1 MNCTF
6 YLCTENRNKIN
17 KTLTAGTVKA
27 LTFRNNFDV
36 ENPTLFLSFDPI
48 ASGFNYVEIDSKYY
62 FIDSVDFVRY
72 NYYRVNLT
80 LDVLKTY
87 ASAIAMCRCTI
98 IESENPNANKVD
110 CVMGDTFNV
119 SKIIP
124 LNDVFDHNGKIY
136 LTTVFKGV

>member
-1 MNCTF
+1 M
-6 YLCTENRNKIN
+6 TENRNKIN
-17 KTLTAGTVKA
+17 KVLQNGTVKD

-48 ASGFNYVEIDSKYY
+48 ANGFNYVEIDAKYY
-62 FIDSVDFVRY
+62 FIDSVDFIRY
-72 NYYRVNLT
+72 NYYRVNLS

-87 ASAIAMCRCTI
+87 ASAIAICRCTI
-98 IESENPNANKVD
+98 IESENPNANKID

-119 SKIIP
+119 SKIP
-124 LNDVFDHNGKIY
+124 LNDVFDYNGKIY

>member
-1 MNCTF
+1 M
-6 YLCTENRNKIN
+6 TENRNKIN
-17 KTLTAGTVKA
+17 KVLQNGTVKN

-48 ASGFNYVEIDSKYY
+48 ANGYNYVEIDAKYY
-62 FIDSVDFVRY
+62 FIDSVDFIRY

-87 ASAIAMCRCTI
+87 ASAISICRCTI
-98 IESENPNANKVD
+98 IESENPNANKID

-119 SKIIP
+119 SKIP
-124 LNDVFDHNGKIY
+124 LNDVFDYNGKIY

>member
-36 ENPTLFLSFDPI
+36 ENPIIYLSFDPI
-48 ASGFNYVEIDSKYY
+48 ANGFNYVEIDSKYY
-62 FIDSVDFVRY
+62 FIDSVNFVRY
-72 NYYRVNLT
+72 NYYRVNMS

-87 ASAIAMCRCTI
+87 ASAIANCTCTI

-110 CVMGDTFNV
+110 CVMGDDFNV
-119 SKIIP
+119 SETA
-124 LNDVFDHNGKIY
+124 LTDVFDHNGKIY

>member
-6 YLCTENRNKIN
+6 YLMTENRNKIN
-17 KTLTAGTVKA
+17 KTLTNGTVKA

-36 ENPTLFLSFDPI
+36 ENPIIYLSFDPI
-48 ASGFNYVEIDSKYY
+48 ANGLNYVEIDSKYY
-62 FIDSVDFVRY
+62 FIDSVDLVRY

-87 ASAIAMCRCTI
+87 ASAIAICKCTI
-98 IESENPNANKVD
+98 IESENPNVNKID

-119 SKIIP
+119 NKIP

>member
-36 ENPTLFLSFDPI
+36 ENPIIYLSFDPI
-48 ASGFNYVEIDSKYY
+48 VNGFNYVEIDSKYY

-72 NYYRVNLT
+72 NYYRVNMS

-87 ASAIAMCRCTI
+87 ASAIANCKCTI
-98 IESENPNANKVD
+98 IESENPNANKID

-119 SKIIP
+119 SKIP

-136 LTTVFKGV
+136 LTTVFKGA

>member
-1 MNCTF
+1 M
-6 YLCTENRNKIN
+6 TENRNKIN
-17 KTLTAGTVKA
+17 KVLQNGTVKD

-36 ENPTLFLSFDPI
+36 ENPIIYLSFDPI
-48 ASGFNYVEIDSKYY
+48 TSGFNYVEIHNKYY

-72 NYYRVNLT
+72 NYYRVNLS

-87 ASAIAMCRCTI
+87 ASDIAICRCTI
-98 IESENPNANKVD
+98 IESENPNANKID

-119 SKIIP
+119 SKIP

>member
-6 YLCTENRNKIN
+6 YLMTENRNKIN
-17 KTLTAGTVKA
+17 KTLTNGTVKA

-36 ENPTLFLSFDPI
+36 ENPIIYLSFDPI
-48 ASGFNYVEIDSKYY
+48 ANGLNYVEIDSKYY
-62 FIDSVDFVRY
+62 FIDSVDLVRY

-87 ASAIAMCRCTI
+87 ASAIAICKCTI
-98 IESENPNANKVD
+98 IESENPNTNKID

-119 SKIIP
+119 NKIP

-136 LTTVFKGV
+136 LTTVFKGD

>member
-36 ENPTLFLSFDPI
+36 ENPIIYLSFDPI

-72 NYYRVNLT
+72 NYYRVNMS

-87 ASAIAMCRCTI
+87 ASAIANCTCTI
-98 IESENPNANKVD
+98 IESHITN
-110 CVMGDTFNV
+110 
-119 SKIIP
+119 I
-124 LNDVFDHNGKIY
+124 
-136 LTTVFKGV
+136 

>member
-6 YLCTENRNKIN
+6 YLMTENRNKIN
-17 KTLTAGTVKA
+17 KVLQNGTVKN
-27 LTFRNNFDV
+27 LTFRNNFDI
-36 ENPTLFLSFDPI
+36 ENPIIYLSFDPI
-48 ASGFNYVEIDSKYY
+48 ASGFNYVEIDAKYY
-62 FIDSVDFVRY
+62 FIDSVDFIRY

-87 ASAIAMCRCTI
+87 ASAIAICRCTI
-98 IESENPNANKVD
+98 IESENPNANKMD

-119 SKIIP
+119 SKIP

>member
-6 YLCTENRNKIN
+6 YLMTENRNKIN
-17 KTLTAGTVKA
+17 KVLQNGTVKD

-36 ENPTLFLSFDPI
+36 ENPIIYLSFDPI
-48 ASGFNYVEIDSKYY
+48 ASGFNYVEIHNKYY

-72 NYYRVNLT
+72 NYYHVNLS

-87 ASAIAMCRCTI
+87 ASDIATCRCTI
-98 IESENPNANKVD
+98 IESENPNTNKID
-110 CVMGDTFNV
+110 CVMSDTFNV
-119 SKIIP
+119 SKIP
-124 LNDVFDHNGKIY
+124 LNDVFDYNGKIY

>member
-6 YLCTENRNKIN
+6 YLMAENRNKIN
-17 KTLTAGTVKA
+17 KVLQNGTVKN

-48 ASGFNYVEIDSKYY
+48 VNGYNYIEIDAKYY
-62 FIDSVDFVRY
+62 FIDSVDFIRY

-87 ASAIAMCRCTI
+87 ASAIAICRCTI
-98 IESENPNANKVD
+98 IESENPNANKID

-119 SKIIP
+119 SKIP

>member
-6 YLCTENRNKIN
+6 YLMTENRNKIN

-62 FIDSVDFVRY
+62 FIDSVDLVRY

-87 ASAIAMCRCTI
+87 ASAIAICKCTI
-98 IESENPNANKVD
+98 IESENPSANKID

-119 SKIIP
+119 SKIP

>member
-1 MNCTF
+1 M
-6 YLCTENRNKIN
+6 TENRNKIN
-17 KTLTAGTVKA
+17 KVLQNGTVKD

-36 ENPTLFLSFDPI
+36 ENPTLFLSFNPN
-48 ASGFNYVEIDSKYY
+48 ASGFNYVEIDAKYY
-62 FIDSVDFVRY
+62 FIDSVDFIRY

-87 ASAIAMCRCTI
+87 ASAIAICKCTI
-98 IESENPNANKVD
+98 IESENPNANKID
-110 CVMGDTFNV
+110 CVMSDTFNV
-119 SKIIP
+119 SKIP

>member
-6 YLCTENRNKIN
+6 YLLTENRNKIN
-17 KTLTAGTVKA
+17 KVLQNGTVKN

-36 ENPTLFLSFDPI
+36 ENPIIYLSFDPI
-48 ASGFNYVEIDSKYY
+48 TSDFNYVEIHNKYY

-72 NYYRVNLT
+72 NYYRVNLS

-87 ASAIAMCRCTI
+87 ASDIAICRCTI
-98 IESENPNANKVD
+98 IESENPNANKID

-119 SKIIP
+119 SKIP
-124 LNDVFDHNGKIY
+124 LNDVFDYNGKIY

>member
-1 MNCTF
+1 M
-6 YLCTENRNKIN
+6 TENRNKIN
-17 KTLTAGTVKA
+17 KVLQNGTVKD

-36 ENPTLFLSFDPI
+36 ENPIIYLSFDPI
-48 ASGFNYVEIDSKYY
+48 ASGFNYVEIHNKYY

-72 NYYRVNLT
+72 NYYRVNLS

-87 ASAIAMCRCTI
+87 ASDITICRCTI
-98 IESENPNANKVD
+98 IESENPNTNKID

-119 SKIIP
+119 SKIP

>member
-1 MNCTF
+1 M
-6 YLCTENRNKIN
+6 TENRNKIN
-17 KTLTAGTVKA
+17 KVLQNGTVKD

-48 ASGFNYVEIDSKYY
+48 DIGFNYVEIDAKYY
-62 FIDSVDFVRY
+62 FIDSVDFIRY
-72 NYYRVNLT
+72 NYYRVNLS

-87 ASAIAMCRCTI
+87 ASAISICKCTI
-98 IESENPNANKVD
+98 IESENPNANKID

-119 SKIIP
+119 SKIP

>member
-6 YLCTENRNKIN
+6 YLMTENRNKIN
-17 KTLTAGTVKA
+17 KVLQNGTVKD

-36 ENPTLFLSFDPI
+36 ENPIIYLSFDPI
-48 ASGFNYVEIDSKYY
+48 ASGFNYVKIHDKYY

-72 NYYRVNLT
+72 NYYCVNLS

-87 ASAIAMCRCTI
+87 ASDIAICRCTI
-98 IESENPNANKVD
+98 IESENPNTNKID

-119 SKIIP
+119 SKIP
-124 LNDVFDHNGKIY
+124 LNDVFDYNGKIY

>member
-1 MNCTF
+1 MNCNF
-6 YLCTENRNKIN
+6 YLMNENRNKIN
-17 KTLTAGTVKA
+17 KVLQNGTVKN

-36 ENPTLFLSFDPI
+36 ENPIIYLSFDPI

-72 NYYRVNLT
+72 NYYRVNMS

-87 ASAIAMCRCTI
+87 ASAIAVCRCTI
-98 IESENPNANKVD
+98 IESENPNANKID
-110 CVMGDTFNV
+110 CVMGDDFNV
-119 SKIIP
+119 TETA

>member
-6 YLCTENRNKIN
+6 YLMTENRNKIN
-17 KTLTAGTVKA
+17 KVLENGTVKN

-48 ASGFNYVEIDSKYY
+48 ANGFNYVEIDAKYY

-87 ASAIAMCRCTI
+87 ASAIAICKCTI
-98 IESENPNANKVD
+98 IESENPTPNKID
-110 CVMGDTFNV
+110 CVMGDDFNI
-119 SKIIP
+119 KT
-124 LNDVFDHNGKIY
+124 LALTDVFDRNGKIY

>member
-36 ENPTLFLSFDPI
+36 ENPIIYLSFDPI
-48 ASGFNYVEIDSKYY
+48 ANGFNYVEIDSKYY

-72 NYYRVNLT
+72 NYYRVNMS

-87 ASAIAMCRCTI
+87 ASAIANCTCTI

-110 CVMGDTFNV
+110 CVMGDDFNV
-119 SKIIP
+119 SETA
-124 LNDVFDHNGKIY
+124 LTDVFDHNGKIY

>member
-17 KTLTAGTVKA
+17 KVLQNGTVKN

-36 ENPTLFLSFDPI
+36 ENPIIYLSFDPVEI
-48 ASGFNYVEIDSKYY
+48 GYNYVEIDNKYY

-72 NYYRVNLT
+72 NYYRVNMS

-87 ASAIAMCRCTI
+87 ASSIANCTCTI
-98 IESENPNANKVD
+98 IESENPNANKID

-119 SKIIP
+119 NKIP
-124 LNDVFDHNGKIY
+124 LNDVFDHHGKIY

>member
-6 YLCTENRNKIN
+6 YLMTENRNKIN
-17 KTLTAGTVKA
+17 KVLQNGTVKD

-36 ENPTLFLSFDPI
+36 ENPTLFLSFDPS
-48 ASGFNYVEIDSKYY
+48 ASGFNYVEIDAKYY
-62 FIDSVDFVRY
+62 FIDSVDLVRY
-72 NYYRVNLT
+72 NYYRVNLS

-87 ASAIAMCRCTI
+87 ASAIAICKCTI
-98 IESENPNANKVD
+98 IESENPTPNKID
-110 CVMGDTFNV
+110 CVMSDTFNV
-119 SKIIP
+119 SKIP

>member
-36 ENPTLFLSFDPI
+36 ENPIIYLSFDPI
-48 ASGFNYVEIDSKYY
+48 ANGFNYVEIDSKYY

-72 NYYRVNLT
+72 NYYRVNMS

-87 ASAIAMCRCTI
+87 ASAIANCTCTI

-110 CVMGDTFNV
+110 CVMGDDFNV
-119 SKIIP
+119 SETA

>member
-1 MNCTF
+1 M
-6 YLCTENRNKIN
+6 TENRNKIN
-17 KTLTAGTVKA
+17 KVFENPTVKN

-36 ENPTLFLSFDPI
+36 ENPTLYLSFDPI
-48 ASGFNYVEIDSKYY
+48 ASGFNYVEIDAKYY

-87 ASAIAMCRCTI
+87 ASAIAICKCTI
-98 IESENPNANKVD
+98 IESENPNTNKID
-110 CVMGDTFNV
+110 CVMGDDFSV
-119 SKIIP
+119 KDLP
-124 LNDVFDHNGKIY
+124 LTDVFDRNGKIY

>member
-6 YLCTENRNKIN
+6 YLMTENRNKIN
-17 KTLTAGTVKA
+17 KVLQNGTVKD

-36 ENPTLFLSFDPI
+36 ENPIIYLSFDPI
-48 ASGFNYVEIDSKYY
+48 ASGFNYVEIHNKYY

-72 NYYRVNLT
+72 NYYHVNLS

-87 ASAIAMCRCTI
+87 ASDIAICRCTI
-98 IESENPNANKVD
+98 IESENPNANKID

-119 SKIIP
+119 SKIP
-124 LNDVFDHNGKIY
+124 LNDVFDYNGKIY

>member
-1 MNCTF
+1 M
-6 YLCTENRNKIN
+6 TENRNKIN
-17 KTLTAGTVKA
+17 KVLQNGTVKD

-36 ENPTLFLSFDPI
+36 ENPIIYLSFDPI
-48 ASGFNYVEIDSKYY
+48 ASGFNYVEIHNKYY

-72 NYYRVNLT
+72 NYYHVNLS

-87 ASAIAMCRCTI
+87 ASDIAICRCTI
-98 IESENPNANKVD
+98 IESENPNANKID

-119 SKIIP
+119 SKIP
-124 LNDVFDHNGKIY
+124 LNDVFDYNGKIY

>member
-48 ASGFNYVEIDSKYY
+48 ASGYNYVEIDAKYY
-62 FIDSVDFVRY
+62 FIDSVDFIRY

-87 ASAIAMCRCTI
+87 ASAIAICKCTI
-98 IESENPNANKVD
+98 IESENPNANKID

-119 SKIIP
+119 NKIS

>member
-1 MNCTF
+1 M
-6 YLCTENRNKIN
+6 TENRNKIN
-17 KTLTAGTVKA
+17 KVLENGTVKN

-36 ENPTLFLSFDPI
+36 ENPIIYLSFDPI

-72 NYYRVNLT
+72 NYYRVNMS

-87 ASAIAMCRCTI
+87 ASAIAVCKCTI
-98 IESENPNANKVD
+98 IESENPNANKID
-110 CVMGDTFNV
+110 CVMGDDFNV
-119 SKIIP
+119 SETA
-124 LNDVFDHNGKIY
+124 LTDVFDHNGKIY

>member
-1 MNCTF
+1 M
-6 YLCTENRNKIN
+6 TENRNKIN
-17 KTLTAGTVKA
+17 KVLENPTVKN

-36 ENPTLFLSFDPI
+36 ENPTLYLSFDPI
-48 ASGFNYVEIDSKYY
+48 ASGFNYVEIDAKYY

-87 ASAIAMCRCTI
+87 ASAIAICKCTI
-98 IESENPNANKVD
+98 IESENPNTNKID
-110 CVMGDTFNV
+110 CVMGDDFSV
-119 SKIIP
+119 KDLP
-124 LNDVFDHNGKIY
+124 LTDVFDRNGKIY

>member
-6 YLCTENRNKIN
+6 YLMTENRNKIN
-17 KTLTAGTVKA
+17 KVLENGTVKN
-27 LTFRNNFDV
+27 LTFRNNFNV

-48 ASGFNYVEIDSKYY
+48 ASGYNYVEIDAKYY

-72 NYYRVNLT
+72 NYYRVNMS

-87 ASAIAMCRCTI
+87 ASAIAICRCTI
-98 IESENPNANKVD
+98 IESENPNANKID

-119 SKIIP
+119 NKIP
-124 LNDVFDHNGKIY
+124 LNDVFDYNGKIY
-136 LTTVFKGV
+136 LTTVFKGA

>member
-6 YLCTENRNKIN
+6 YSMTENRNKIN
-17 KTLTAGTVKA
+17 KVLQDGTVKD

-36 ENPTLFLSFDPI
+36 ENPIIYLSFDPI
-48 ASGFNYVEIDSKYY
+48 ASGFNYVEIHNKYY

-72 NYYRVNLT
+72 NYYRVNLS

-87 ASAIAMCRCTI
+87 ASDIAICRCTI
-98 IESENPNANKVD
+98 IESENPNANKID

-119 SKIIP
+119 SKIP

-136 LTTVFKGV
+136 LATVFKGV